1 MFNELCRVT
10 MMEDILESEDF
21 LGEDF
26 SDLAAYIDFAYGEE
40 FTAWFRV
47 DAAPDS
53 AGLASSRWERVA
65 SALGTRQGGP
75 MSGFFCAVA
84 LIRVLRK
91 ARDAIDEA
99 NGLVRCP
106 GQGSAEQRKLAHDLA
121 AKAGDVVSYHDD
133 ASLLAR
139 ISALCKAYGAY
150 ATAAAGRNWQCVPKK
165 SMLSGMWY
173 GQDVSA
179 GEQRSMDLSHFTD
192 SGPRAWQVEILPGVE
207 VTYCVDGFVN
217 LGVPMG
223 TEAYVQ
229 HQLNKQL
236 GEQAVTM
243 RRVVNYANDE
253 STATRHLD
261 YGLSRGI
268 ALNIVRFCCNQR
280 DVHFLRALP
289 LRVLGDAINAH
300 DRGVLQAVAG
310 VMAHRTAARLGSAA
324 EHPRPHT

>member
-26 SDLAAYIDFAYGEE
+26 SDLATYIDFAYGEE

-53 AGLASSRWERVA
+53 AGPASSRWERVA

-84 LIRVLRK
+84 LIKVLR
-91 ARDAIDEA
+91 AAQAAIDEA
-99 NGLVRCP
+99 NGCERFQAS
-106 GQGSAEQRKLAHDLA
+106 GTAEEKRAAYELA
-121 AKAGDVVSYHDD
+121 AKMGDVVSYHDD

-139 ISALCKAYGAY
+139 LTALCKAYGAY
-150 ATAAAGRNWQCVPKK
+150 AKAAGGRNWQCVPKK

-173 GQDVSA
+173 GRDGMRVRANNGQWTSA
-179 GEQRSMDLSHFTD
+179 TSIPD

-217 LGVPMG
+217 LGVPM
-223 TEAYVQ
+223 V
-229 HQLNKQL
+229 
-236 GEQAVTM
+236 
-243 RRVVNYANDE
+243 
-253 STATRHLD
+253 
-261 YGLSRGI
+261 
-268 ALNIVRFCCNQR
+268 
-280 DVHFLRALP
+280 
-289 LRVLGDAINAH
+289 
-300 DRGVLQAVAG
+300 
-310 VMAHRTAARLGSAA
+310 
-324 EHPRPHT
+324 